1 MTSPPDLWDT
11 EGVAAHLKMSS
22 RYVQQL
28 VREGRI
34 PFIRFGRTLRFHP
47 DEIDA
52 WLRARTARAV
62 R

>member
-1 MTSPPDLWDT
+1 MTAPPDLWDT
-11 EGVAAHLKMSS
+11 DGVATHIRMSS

-52 WLRARTARAV
+52 WLKTRTNRAV